1 MPHDCSMRSAAL
13 NVFFL
18 GSESAAFKSS
28 WQRMDGASIWCRVS
42 LVVHDRSLGRQTM
55 TWASKNEFKS
65 CQGSGCAS
73 KAQPPP
79 KRPRDGE
86 EVPGPAVC
94 VFGATCKAM
103 LLRKVLQ
110 EVCLALVLQ
119 ALTWFVFLDLEFE
132 TRPFRTAVLANSRW
146 RARFGWP
153 RPAWRKKRHL
163 VSERSKLPWAAM

>member
-1 MPHDCSMRSAAL
+1 MYSFSFWAQRAQPSSLR
-13 NVFFL
+13 
-18 GSESAAFKSS
+18 GSGWMEPQF
-28 WQRMDGASIWCRVS
+28 GAGLV
-42 LVVHDRSLGRQTM
+42 LVVHDRSLGKQTM

-119 ALTWFVFLDLEFE
+119 ALTWFVFLDLAFE
-132 TRPFRTAVLANSRW
+132 TRPFRTAVLANSPGGPASDGHGRHGE
-146 RARFGWP
+146 RNGTSFP
-153 RPAWRKKRHL
+153 REASYPGLRCDRRKCF
-163 VSERSKLPWAAM
+163 